1 MGNSPTVPPWQ
12 PLVSVVTPTLNRAE
26 LLERTLK
33 SVRAQT
39 YPCVEHIVVDG
50 GSTDATTSMLADY
63 ERTYDLNWVSEPDS
77 GMYSAINKGLSR
89 ARGEILAYLN
99 SDDLY
104 FPWTIEVVAE
114 AFGKHPE
121 ADFIFGDAL
130 NVADDT
136 GRLRVRWQ
144 APFDLDTVERV
155 GFLTQPAVFWR
166 RRGMDAEGPFNES
179 LRYVADCDYWMRAG
193 ARHTFVKV
201 NEFLA
206 IERDHPDTLRATQSS
221 SVDRELRAVRGK
233 YVLMRGPMHVARSA
247 RDLARLVLWRR
258 LYWLAFTLQ
267 ARRRRPESRA
277 PWSRLLSTGRVRI
290 RMLPALLQHIPG
302 AGLPL
307 RDRILAPDRT
317 WLEPED

>member
-1 MGNSPTVPPWQ
+1 
-12 PLVSVVTPTLNRAE
+12 VSVVTPTLNRAE

-39 YPCVEHIVVDG
+39 YPRVEHIVVDG
-50 GSTDATTSMLADY
+50 GSTDGTASMLADY
-63 ERTYDLNWVSEPDS
+63 AQTYDLSWVSEPDS
-77 GMYSAINKGLSR
+77 GMYSALNKGLSR
-89 ARGEILAYLN
+89 AHGEILAYVN

-166 RRGMDAEGPFNES
+166 RRAMDAVGPFDES
-179 LRYVADCDYWMRAG
+179 LRYVADCDYWMKAG
-193 ARHTFVKV
+193 ARHRFVKV
-201 NEFLA
+201 DEFLA
-206 IERDHPDTLRATQSS
+206 IERDHPDTLRATQSPS
-221 SVDRELRAVRGK
+221 MDRELRAVRGK
-233 YVLMRGPMHVARSA
+233 YVLMRGPMHHVRSA
-247 RDLARLVLWRR
+247 RDLARLVVLRR

-267 ARRRRPESRA
+267 ARRPSQRRRPA
-277 PWSRLLSTGRVRI
+277 WSRLLSTGRIRI
-290 RMLPALLQHIPG
+290 RLLPALLQHLPG

-307 RDRILAPDRT
+307 RDRILVPDRT
-317 WLEPED
+317 WLEPGD